1 MNSAPSAKGC
11 DGNTFFA
18 STVARTAFCAGIR
31 SITLAHLPLFH
42 RRLDGYLHTT
52 RALVPV
58 KIRCDSEQTLS
69 VQRYMRA
76 GSIVNAITVHILSVD
91 ASQPMAML
99 EHDATLH
106 TRHGIERL
114 MNRGRYSAERV
125 SYTAPQPHPRALPKV
140 LAQAITLARCRELR
154 VTANTCDC
162 EPDCSDQ

>member
-1 MNSAPSAKGC
+1 MRIGANAERAAVHACRLHSKC
-11 DGNTFFA
+11 DY
-18 STVARTAFCAGIR
+18 I
-31 SITLAHLPLFH
+31 
-42 RRLDGYLHTT
+42 
-52 RALVPV
+52 
-58 KIRCDSEQTLS
+58 
-69 VQRYMRA
+69 
-76 GSIVNAITVHILSVD
+76 AI